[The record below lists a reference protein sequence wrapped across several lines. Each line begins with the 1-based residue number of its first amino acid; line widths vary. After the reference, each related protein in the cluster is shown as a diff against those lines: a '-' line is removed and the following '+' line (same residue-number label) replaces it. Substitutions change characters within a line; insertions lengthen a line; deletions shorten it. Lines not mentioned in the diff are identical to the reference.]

1 MYKGFDAGH
10 IPGVFSQNLLVC
22 ILTSL
27 HRNNKKSLGFS
38 NICRNFAANKMH
50 ECMMSEEERLVK
62 ILQLSH
68 SQVLAGK
75 SYSQEEAERYLDDRL
90 YEFRN
95 KMVGTSVAE
104 PC

>member
-1 MYKGFDAGH
+1 MNF
-10 IPGVFSQNLLVC
+10 I
-22 ILTSL
+22 SL
-27 HRNNKKSLGFS
+27 QHQKCDG
-38 NICRNFAANKMH
+38 
-50 ECMMSEEERLVK
+50 MMNEEERLVK

-68 SQVLAGK
+68 SKVLAGK

-95 KMVGTSVAE
+95 KMVGTCVAE

>member
-1 MYKGFDAGH
+1 MNF
-10 IPGVFSQNLLVC
+10 I
-22 ILTSL
+22 SL
-27 HRNNKKSLGFS
+27 QHQKCDG
-38 NICRNFAANKMH
+38 KMK
-50 ECMMSEEERLVK
+50 EEERLVK

-90 YEFRN
+90 YEFRD
-95 KMVGTSVAE
+95 KMVGTCVAE

>member
-1 MYKGFDAGH
+1 MELCSIYA
-10 IPGVFSQNLLVC
+10 I
-22 ILTSL
+22 
-27 HRNNKKSLGFS
+27 
-38 NICRNFAANKMH
+38 FAASK
-50 ECMMSEEERLVK
+50 CDDMMNEEERLVK